1 MSKLLAD
8 FCINLLLFEKKELIL
23 HSKTARTGCTIL
35 AAKRRLKPSVNKKK
49 QTNKGSEVIMP
60 EYEHNREERI
70 DAVIHEILSSKENA
84 IRFMQEA
91 GLYDAEGHLAPMY
104 R

>member
-1 MSKLLAD
+1 MQSVDIYRIRIL
-8 FCINLLLFEKKELIL
+8 FINALVFRINIVFLQKEKYINKE
-23 HSKTARTGCTIL
+23 
-35 AAKRRLKPSVNKKK
+35 
-49 QTNKGSEVIMP
+49 SEVIMP
-60 EYEHNREERI
+60 EFEHNREERI

-91 GLYDAEGHLAPMY
+91 GLYDTEGHLMPRY